1 MDELNKSLTNTRYV
15 LWVLLESLLL
25 LCRNS
30 LDDKQQE
37 VTELLSK
44 LSAQTKEIE
53 TLQKTSQD
61 LTNKLVMQELLV
73 EQVG

>member
-1 MDELNKSLTNTRYV
+1 MYC
-15 LWVLLESLLL
+15 
-25 LCRNS
+25 LCMYRNS

-61 LTNKLVMQELLV
+61 VTNKLVMQELLV
-73 EQVG
+73 EQVGCN